1 LYQREDVYYFRRN
14 DELGALFMRVVIL
27 VELFLFSA
35 GCSSHTSL
43 SPAQLIGDSEADVAV
58 QEFLMSSR
66 ALAYAHG
73 LEFKFKSDVPIPLAS
88 RSRVNR
94 DLFGFPIREEV
105 AYSVSLTDAG
115 PPFGPDFTPSN
126 ARAQYIKAGAYA
138 SMILCRNYLS
148 GLRDRNEYFEF
159 LQKELNIAGGLANI
173 AMQLSHANGT
183 IRTSVTEG
191 MLAVNQG
198 FDVYESFRFLSPE
211 IETIL
216 PIVTN
221 AQITLRD
228 YYLKAG
234 NGPTTFSGAMNAVS
248 QIEYQC
254 TRSGIRGLLNKALVQ
269 GAPQFKVINGILYAT
284 APKTEEKPTE
294 PGNGKPS
301 ADTAPRTPAT
311 AAAQAKSKDTK
322 SP

>member
-1 LYQREDVYYFRRN
+1 MH
-14 DELGALFMRVVIL
+14 ALFCLGISLLSV
-27 VELFLFSA
+27 
-35 GCSSHTSL
+35 GCSSTTSL
-43 SPAQLIGDSEADVAV
+43 SPAQLIGDGEADVAV
-58 QEFLMSSR
+58 QEFLLSSR
-66 ALAYAHG
+66 ALAYAYG
-73 LEFKFKSDVPIPLAS
+73 LEFRFKADAALPLAS
-88 RSRVNR
+88 HSRVNR
-94 DLFGFPIREEV
+94 DLFGFPIRQEV
-105 AYSVSLTDAG
+105 PYSVSLNPDVF
-115 PPFGPDFTPSN
+115 PPFGPTFTPEA
-126 ARAQYIKAGAYA
+126 ARAQYIKAGSYA

-159 LQKELNIAGGLANI
+159 LQKELNVAGGLANI

-191 MLAVNQG
+191 MLAINQG
-198 FDVYESFRFLSPE
+198 MDVYESFRFLSPE

-216 PIVTN
+216 PIVAN

-234 NGPTTFSGAMNAVS
+234 NGPTTFSGAMNAVG

-254 TRSGIRGLLNKALVQ
+254 TRSGIRSLLNKALVQ
-269 GAPQFKVINGILYAT
+269 GAPQFQVINGLLYAT

-294 PGNGKPS
+294 TGSGKPS
-301 ADTAPRTPAT
+301 VPRTPA
-311 AAAQAKSKDTK
+311 AATAQAKSKDTK